1 MGQSEHRD
9 VRGSNS
15 SATANNPSSSM
26 GCTWIAAGLAAA
38 LLMVFG
44 ISAVRWLGFGSDRI
58 ANQNAAKGTPSP
70 QSTNAEPQPTAAT
83 GGGGTGATPDILD
96 GATFAMGK
104 IDVRENAD
112 PKAETSIVL
121 EISIAKRPHEDV
133 DTNQLKVQVFFYDTV
148 NDREI
153 RLTDAEVNYKW
164 LTSRQ
169 WFEER
174 PEILEVSYFR
184 PRRSAAS
191 GNSRKYL
198 GYIVRLY
205 FNNKLQAVA
214 ADPTNLLNI
223 FPPAR
228 VLSPKASGSVPASA
242 N

>member
-9 VRGSNS
+9 VRGSSS
-15 SATANNPSSSM
+15 SATANKTSSNM
-26 GCTWIAAGLAAA
+26 GCTWIVAGLATA
-38 LLMVFG
+38 LFMVFC
-44 ISAVRWLGFGSDRI
+44 ISAVRWLGHRSDRI

-70 QSTNAEPQPTAAT
+70 QSTYAEPQPTAAT
-83 GGGGTGATPDILD
+83 GGGTGATPDILD
-96 GATFAMGK
+96 GATFGMGK
-104 IDVRENAD
+104 IDARENAD

-121 EISIAKRPHEDV
+121 EISITKRLHEDV
-133 DTNQLKVQVFFYDTV
+133 DTNRLKVQVFFYDIV
-148 NDREI
+148 NNRDI
-153 RLTDAEVNYKW
+153 KLTDAEVNYKW

-191 GNSRKYL
+191 KNSRKYL

-214 ADPTNLLNI
+214 ADPTKLLNI
-223 FPPAR
+223 FPPAP
-228 VLSPKASGSVPASA
+228 VMSPKASGSVPASA